1 MAISAGFFGRG
12 FHQKQSLARPLVDL
26 LPPLASQLRM
36 RVEPR
41 LAELVGATVASLRV
55 AGLSPVP
62 VTDPHGRQWA
72 AAYVLGGLEQGS
84 PLVKGESRM
93 AVAEVVLDGSGRF
106 VRNHPVEVI
115 GSSHA
120 LTPVSCPSLAE
131 RYEHLIQAVKMADQ
145 PRGDGLVL
153 TRHGDLMIGGP
164 GGEPVALAEYLD
176 RLSPAGNRSSGWPL
190 RR

>member
-12 FHQKQSLARPLVDL
+12 FHRKQSLARPLVDL
-26 LPPLASQLRM
+26 LPPLGSQLRM

-41 LAELVGATVASLRV
+41 LAELVGAAVASLRV
-55 AGLSPVP
+55 AGLSPVR

-72 AAYVLGGLEQGS
+72 PAYVLGGLEQGS
-84 PLVKGESRM
+84 PLLKGSRM
-93 AVAEVVLDGSGRF
+93 AVAEVVLDGSGRL
-106 VRNHPVEVI
+106 VRNHPVEVV
-115 GSSHA
+115 GNAHT

-131 RYEHLIQAVKMADQ
+131 RYEHFIEAVKMADQ
-145 PRGDGLVL
+145 PRGDGLAL
-153 TRHGDLMIGGP
+153 TRHGDLLIGGP

-176 RLSPAGNRSSGWPL
+176 RLSSAGNRSSGWPS